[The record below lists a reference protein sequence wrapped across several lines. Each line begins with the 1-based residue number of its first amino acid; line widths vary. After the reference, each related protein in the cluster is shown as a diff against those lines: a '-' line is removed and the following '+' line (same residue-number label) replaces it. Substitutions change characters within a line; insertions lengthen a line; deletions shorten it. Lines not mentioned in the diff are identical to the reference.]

1 MRLSSPPILRLFRPR
16 APAFTLVEVLVSVAI
31 MAMLLAI
38 MLSISTYIST
48 STTHAS
54 SYAEAGESAYTA
66 FLVLRERISR
76 ATLNER
82 LEYLDGGGN
91 VRTASNVDAFVPD
104 RIAWFSD
111 LRFIIRT
118 NRQAAGYGQEIFF
131 MSGESMS
138 ARPEHG
144 SLGGLLNACGF
155 LVRYGP
161 DDCRPD
167 INGLKPRY
175 GYRLMETMLS
185 TEDFM
190 PSSDIPK
197 QLVDDQV
204 KEPAG
209 TSLRPLCDDVI
220 AFVVL
225 PRLPAVHDFLNTSLP
240 ASYTYDSADPPSG
253 ASWLAH
259 RLPPLVQ
266 ITMIVVEKPSMA
278 RFETG
283 TAEPPSEIQDALEG
297 KFANPGQ
304 YDSDLDQ
311 VKTALDRHSIRY
323 KIFSAVVSL
332 KEAHAIK
339 EEL

>member
-1 MRLSSPPILRLFRPR
+1 MFHYIRRLTPAIDETIIPPDSPTVSPQGSGFY
-16 APAFTLVEVLVSVAI
+16 FVEVLVSVAI

-54 SYAEAGESAYTA
+54 SCAEAGESAYTA

-91 VRTASNVDAFVPD
+91 VRTASNVDSFVPD

-131 MSGESMS
+131 KSGESMS

-161 DDCRPD
+161 R
-167 INGLKPRY
+167 
-175 GYRLMETMLS
+175 
-185 TEDFM
+185 
-190 PSSDIPK
+190 
-197 QLVDDQV
+197 
-204 KEPAG
+204 
-209 TSLRPLCDDVI
+209 
-220 AFVVL
+220 
-225 PRLPAVHDFLNTSLP
+225 
-240 ASYTYDSADPPSG
+240 
-253 ASWLAH
+253 
-259 RLPPLVQ
+259 
-266 ITMIVVEKPSMA
+266 
-278 RFETG
+278 
-283 TAEPPSEIQDALEG
+283 
-297 KFANPGQ
+297 
-304 YDSDLDQ
+304 
-311 VKTALDRHSIRY
+311 
-323 KIFSAVVSL
+323 
-332 KEAHAIK
+332 
-339 EEL
+339 